1 MLQLDLYFV
10 KCNETWIKL
19 KPKSYNPNILLP
31 VCPTA
36 SAAQE
41 VFLRFFS
48 FGFHYFNCPPKFRL
62 RVTLQIVIRIE
73 KTESR

>member
-1 MLQLDLYFV
+1 M
-10 KCNETWIKL
+10 CNATWIKL